1 LCKHNKGWHERHER
15 HTNYPSHLT
24 KPTNLTT
31 STNYKVLETIKY
43 MSLCINRI
51 ISVLIK
57 NIFFHFQR
65 AQNNFDDD
73 YQIDINDF
81 IEVKPKLLNLYN
93 SKFDI
98 RNTALQYNIGSKK
111 VKKSNNKPL
120 FEATVIFL
128 PEKDNFKIPRN
139 GAR

>member
-1 LCKHNKGWHERHER
+1 
-15 HTNYPSHLT
+15 
-24 KPTNLTT
+24 
-31 STNYKVLETIKY
+31 
-43 MSLCINRI
+43 M
-51 ISVLIK
+51 
-57 NIFFHFQR
+57 
-65 AQNNFDDD
+65 QNDFDDD

-81 IEVKPKLLNLYN
+81 IEIKPKLLNLYN